1 MTFWST
7 DTIPERER
15 FSFWREIICNTIFSI
30 SPEAPSERFSA
41 RVRVRSAGPL
51 RFAMCQSTSYEIIRT
66 QRDVNRAPADYYT
79 VYLQLQGRTLI
90 NQCDD
95 SASLDCNDIVL

>member
-51 RFAMCQSTSYEIIRT
+51 RFAMCQSTSYEII
-66 QRDVNRAPADYYT
+66 PARKHLELPELRLPELGLEPL
-79 VYLQLQGRTLI
+79 V
-90 NQCDD
+90 
-95 SASLDCNDIVL
+95 A